1 MPPEIKESSSLQ
13 FPVLINQKKKMTI
26 ISIDNK
32 EYEFESLSAE
42 TRAQFVSL
50 QFTDQEI
57 AQLQARLAAM
67 QTARNAYAQALNG
80 LLAEKDSVIQ

>member
-1 MPPEIKESSSLQ
+1 MTT
-13 FPVLINQKKKMTI
+13 IN
-26 ISIDNK
+26 IDNK
-32 EYEFESLSAE
+32 EYEFETLSEE

-67 QTARNAYAQALNG
+67 QTARNAYAQALNS
-80 LLAEKDSVIQ
+80 LLTEKDSVIQ

>member
-1 MPPEIKESSSLQ
+1 
-13 FPVLINQKKKMTI
+13 MTTVT
-26 ISIDNK
+26 IDNQ
-32 EYEFESLSAE
+32 EYEFEALSE
-42 TRAQFVSL
+42 EIKAQFVSL

-67 QTARNAYAQALNG
+67 QTARNAYAQALSS

>member
-1 MPPEIKESSSLQ
+1 
-13 FPVLINQKKKMTI
+13 
-26 ISIDNK
+26 
-32 EYEFESLSAE
+32 
-42 TRAQFVSL
+42 VSL

-67 QTARNAYAQALNG
+67 QTARNAYAQALNA

>member
-1 MPPEIKESSSLQ
+1 
-13 FPVLINQKKKMTI
+13 MTTI
-26 ISIDNK
+26 TVDNK
-32 EYEFESLSAE
+32 EYEFESLSEE

-67 QTARNAYAQALNG
+67 QTARNAYAQALSN
-80 LLAEKDSVIQ
+80 LLAEKDTVVQ

>member
-1 MPPEIKESSSLQ
+1 
-13 FPVLINQKKKMTI
+13 MTTI
-26 ISIDNK
+26 TIDDK
-32 EYEFESLSAE
+32 EYEFETLSEE

-67 QTARNAYAQALNG
+67 QTARNAYASALNT
-80 LLAEKDSVIQ
+80 LLAEKN

>member
-1 MPPEIKESSSLQ
+1 MTT
-13 FPVLINQKKKMTI
+13 IN
-26 ISIDNK
+26 IDNK
-32 EYEFESLSAE
+32 EYEFEALSEE

-57 AQLQARLAAM
+57 SQLQARLAAM
-67 QTARNAYAQALNG
+67 QTARNAYAQALSS

>member
-1 MPPEIKESSSLQ
+1 MAI
-13 FPVLINQKKKMTI
+13 VT
-26 ISIDNK
+26 IDNK
-32 EYEFESLSAE
+32 EYEFESLSKE

-67 QTARNAYAQALNG
+67 QTARNAYAQALGN
-80 LLAEKDSVIQ
+80 LLAEKDSIVQ

>member
-1 MPPEIKESSSLQ
+1 MPT
-13 FPVLINQKKKMTI
+13 VT
-26 ISIDNK
+26 IDNK
-32 EYEFESLSAE
+32 EYEFESLSEE

-50 QFTDQEI
+50 QFADQEI

>member
-1 MPPEIKESSSLQ
+1 
-13 FPVLINQKKKMTI
+13 MTTI
-26 ISIDNK
+26 TVDNK
-32 EYEFESLSAE
+32 EYEFESLSEE

-67 QTARNAYAQALNG
+67 QTARNAYAQALSN
-80 LLAEKDSVIQ
+80 LLAEKDTIVQ